1 MMGCLAVILATILN
15 GFRRR
20 SRQQV
25 VMIVAL
31 AVTVVFAFHG
41 MTDYA
46 LEEPSLAVS
55 FAALLGLA
63 YGVATRT

>member
-1 MMGCLAVILATILN
+1 
-15 GFRRR
+15 
-20 SRQQV
+20 
-25 VMIVAL
+25 
-31 AVTVVFAFHG
+31 